1 MEKENTENLKK
12 KAQKT
17 AIAATTAA
25 SLFVNNTYETPLEII
40 EKSYEDEDFNEHY
53 NQKKKSLFKVKIKQI
68 LYNIPQSIRM
78 VFLLPL
84 WSLGWLLMLV
94 FRPIWENL
102 LVGFTSEIGYWLI
115 LGATLLVI
123 VLVSTLIAFPGLPL
137 SKTFNKKTISLILV
151 LLIVLAIS
159 DKLLTLFYPA
169 YSNFKRSVKVIS
181 CIFIV
186 IISLVF
192 IHFKTRK
199 LKFKVTNDKYTFSN

>member
-102 LVGFTSEIGYWLI
+102 LVGFATEIGYWLI
-115 LGATLLVI
+115 LGAILLVI

>member
-53 NQKKKSLFKVKIKQI
+53 NQKKKNFFKVKIKQI

-102 LVGFTSEIGYWLI
+102 LVGFASEIGYWLI
-115 LGATLLVI
+115 LGAILLVI

-169 YSNFKRSVKVIS
+169 YSNFKRLVKVIS

>member
-53 NQKKKSLFKVKIKQI
+53 NQKKKSFFKVKIKQI

>member
-40 EKSYEDEDFNEHY
+40 EKSYEDKDFNEHY
-53 NQKKKSLFKVKIKQI
+53 NQKKKSFFKVKIKQI

-102 LVGFTSEIGYWLI
+102 LVGFASEIGYWLI
-115 LGATLLVI
+115 LGAILLVI

-159 DKLLTLFYPA
+159 DKLLSLFYPA
-169 YSNFKRSVKVIS
+169 YSNFKRLVKVIS

>member
-53 NQKKKSLFKVKIKQI
+53 NQKKKNFFKVKIKQI

-102 LVGFTSEIGYWLI
+102 LVGFASEIGYWLI
-115 LGATLLVI
+115 LGAILLVI

-159 DKLLTLFYPA
+159 DKLLSLFYPA
-169 YSNFKRSVKVIS
+169 YSNFKRLVKVIS

>member
-53 NQKKKSLFKVKIKQI
+53 NQKKKNFFKVKIKQI